1 MGNHT
6 AHYDYRLDYDW
17 IFWVVNFKIG
27 NYFVIF
33 YYTENAQVIY
43 MYDCS
48 NFVHSCQYA
57 CQNDKNLKWGYGS

>member
-43 MYDCS
+43 
-48 NFVHSCQYA
+48 VR
-57 CQNDKNLKWGYGS
+57 LL